1 MSDRIW
7 TVIKSILWI
16 IVELALFVILFVPL
30 AALFTWLAIISFSGE
45 ESYNIGENPIL
56 TLVLD
61 YLPLFLASIISLYV
75 THVLIFKRSW
85 ISTGF
90 TKKWYS
96 MDTAVA
102 GFLAFAFLALSFIVL
117 YMLGF
122 MQIDEVNFDPALF
135 FGFMLLFLVQSSFE
149 EIVSRSFMI
158 PSITAYSNVWIALFI
173 SSSVFAILHIF
184 NDNITVLST
193 LNIFLAGLLLGLLY
207 LRYESIWPAISFHVA
222 WNFFQGSFFG
232 FEVSGLDVYSYLD
245 TSETGPDLYTGGS
258 FGLEGSLIC
267 TLLLTAYS
275 TYLYNRWSKSDGF
288 VRLSKRAVN
297 SHGAIH

>member
-149 EIVSRSFMI
+149 EIVSRGPPSHFMLHGTSFKVHFSDLRSADLMCIAIWI
-158 PSITAYSNVWIALFI
+158 PLRLVQIYIREVPSDWR
-173 SSSVFAILHIF
+173 
-184 NDNITVLST
+184 VL
-193 LNIFLAGLLLGLLY
+193 
-207 LRYESIWPAISFHVA
+207 
-222 WNFFQGSFFG
+222 
-232 FEVSGLDVYSYLD
+232 
-245 TSETGPDLYTGGS
+245 
-258 FGLEGSLIC
+258 
-267 TLLLTAYS
+267 
-275 TYLYNRWSKSDGF
+275 
-288 VRLSKRAVN
+288 
-297 SHGAIH
+297 